1 MTMRDPRVANRV
13 PNVNAIG
20 NGTLSGIKLADNSIT
35 NSKIADGAVTASKI
49 DAVLGIPTSAD
60 INGSAAYWRPNFIS
74 TFSTT
79 AITLSNVGQAI
90 SSPFVFNTDVVI
102 SEIGHRS
109 GPATV
114 FGQMKYVI
122 YSCPTGSSVPTTK
135 VYESSTVNVTAT
147 NTTYSVTGLSVSLDA
162 GVYWIFAYVV
172 STGCSIWAYT
182 ATSPI
187 TPLTVMSTAANPS
200 INSGSWGWTSGTST
214 PPETLSLTPSSNV
227 NSYPFPCIA
236 IRRSS

>member
-1 MTMRDPRVANRV
+1 MTIRDPQIANRT
-13 PNVNAIG
+13 PNIADGSI
-20 NGTLSGIKLADNSIT
+20 TTAKIADNSIT
-35 NSKIADGAVTASKI
+35 NSKIVNGAVTASQI
-49 DAVLGIPTSAD
+49 DAVLGIPTSGD

-79 AITLSNVGQAI
+79 AITLNTVGQAI
-90 SSPFVFNTDVVI
+90 SSAFVFNTEVII

-109 GPATV
+109 GPTAT

-135 VYESSTVNVTAT
+135 VYESSTINVTAT

-172 STGCSIWAYT
+172 STGCSIYAYT

-187 TPLTVMSTAANPS
+187 TPLAVMSAAANPS
-200 INSGSWGWTSGTST
+200 VTSGSWLLTSGPST
-214 PPETLSLTPSSNV
+214 PPSTLSLTPSSNI
-227 NSYPFPCIA
+227 NGYPFPCIA